1 MDPRHRAFV
10 NFAWL
15 NVGYNLLVIMWGAFV
30 RATGSGAGCGDHWPL
45 CDGQV
50 IPRAPDTAQLIE
62 FSHRVTSG
70 IALLLTIG
78 LLVWALRL
86 FAAGHPARRAAIA
99 TMILMIVESLIG
111 AALVLFQLVAHDAS
125 LTRALSLGLH
135 LVNTFLLI
143 GAMALTAWYASGKP
157 APNLRGK
164 GGLLS
169 MLIAALVGTALV
181 GSSGAITALGDT
193 LLQLGVLPGGVSQSI
208 TRDSHPLV
216 WMRIIHPVL
225 GTLVGLAMISL
236 AQRAVRY
243 DPSPTTRRLAWAT
256 AAIFVGQ
263 IFLGAINVILKAPV
277 WMQLVHLL
285 FADLAWLTLVL
296 LSATLLARPGEER
309 VPQPVSVSSPARS
322 A

>member
-1 MDPRHRAFV
+1 MDSRHRAFV

-15 NVGYNLLVIMWGAFV
+15 NVGYNLLVILWGAFV

-50 IPRAPDTAQLIE
+50 IPRSPDTAQLIE

-70 IALLLTIG
+70 IALLLVIA

-99 TMILMIVESLIG
+99 AMVFMIIESLIG
-111 AALVLFQLVAHDAS
+111 AALVLFQLVAHNAS

-143 GAMALTAWYASGKP
+143 GSIALTAWYASGKP
-157 APNLRGK
+157 APEVRGK
-164 GGLLS
+164 GRLLA
-169 MLIAALVGTALV
+169 MLIAALVGTAIV
-181 GSSGAITALGDT
+181 GSSGAVTALGDT
-193 LLQLGVLPGGVSQSI
+193 LLQLGVLPGGVSQPI
-208 TRDSHPLV
+208 NRDSHPLV
-216 WMRIIHPVL
+216 LMRIIHPVL

-236 AQRAVRY
+236 AQQAIRH
-243 DPSPTTRRLAWAT
+243 DPSPTTRRLAWITAT
-256 AAIFVGQ
+256 IFVGQ
-263 IFLGAINVILKAPV
+263 IFLGALNVILKAPV

-285 FADLAWLTLVL
+285 FADLAWLALVL
-296 LSATLLARPGEER
+296 LGATLLGRPGT
-309 VPQPVSVSSPARS
+309 VVVTPTPIVSSSPAR
-322 A
+322 

>member
-50 IPRAPDTAQLIE
+50 IPRSPDTAQLIE

-111 AALVLFQLVAHDAS
+111 AALVLFRLVAHDVS

-135 LVNTFLLI
+135 LINTFLLI

-157 APNLRGK
+157 APDLRGK

-169 MLIAALVGTALV
+169 MLFAALVGTALV

-208 TRDSHPLV
+208 NRDSHPLV

-256 AAIFVGQ
+256 AAIFVSQ

-285 FADLAWLTLVL
+285 FADLAWLALVL

>member
-1 MDPRHRAFV
+1 MDSRYRAFV

-50 IPRAPDTAQLIE
+50 IPRAPDTAQMIE

-70 IALLLTIG
+70 IALLLAVA

-99 TMILMIVESLIG
+99 TMVFMVVEALIG

-135 LVNTFLLI
+135 LINTFLLI

-157 APNLRGK
+157 APELHGK
-164 GGLLS
+164 GGLLGI
-169 MLIAALVGTALV
+169 LIAALIGTALV
-181 GSSGAITALGDT
+181 GSSGAVTALGDT

-208 TRDSHPLV
+208 NRDSHPLV

-225 GTLVGLAMISL
+225 GTLVGLAMITL

-243 DPSPTTRRLAWAT
+243 DPAPSTRRLAWAT

-263 IFLGAINVILKAPV
+263 IFLGVVNVLLKAPV

-285 FADLAWLTLVL
+285 FADLAWLALVL
-296 LSATLLARPGEER
+296 LSATLLARPAT
-309 VPQPVSVSSPARS
+309 VSVLHAPVVSGSPAR
-322 A
+322 

>member
-1 MDPRHRAFV
+1 MDSRHRAFV

-50 IPRAPDTAQLIE
+50 IPRAPDTAQMIE

-70 IALLLTIG
+70 IALLLVVA

-99 TMILMIVESLIG
+99 TMVFMIVESLIG
-111 AALVLFQLVAHDAS
+111 AALVLFRLVAHDVS

-135 LVNTFLLI
+135 LINTFLLI

-157 APNLRGK
+157 APELRGK
-164 GGLLS
+164 GGLLG
-169 MLIAALVGTALV
+169 MLIAALIGTALV
-181 GSSGAITALGDT
+181 GSSGAVTALGDT
-193 LLQLGVLPGGVSQSI
+193 LLHLGVLPGGVSQPIS
-208 TRDSHPLV
+208 RDSHPLV

-225 GTLVGLAMISL
+225 GTLVGLAMITL
-236 AQRAVRY
+236 AQRAMRY
-243 DPSPTTRRLAWAT
+243 DPSPSTRRLAWAT

-263 IFLGAINVILKAPV
+263 IFLGTINVILKAPV
-277 WMQLVHLL
+277 WIQLVHLL
-285 FADLAWLTLVL
+285 FADLAWLALVL
-296 LSATLLARPGEER
+296 LSATLLARPAT
-309 VPQPVSVSSPARS
+309 VSALHAPVVSGSPAR
-322 A
+322 

>member
-50 IPRAPDTAQLIE
+50 IPRSPDTAQLIE

-111 AALVLFQLVAHDAS
+111 AALVFFRLVAHDVS

-135 LVNTFLLI
+135 LINTFLLI

-157 APNLRGK
+157 APDLRGK

-169 MLIAALVGTALV
+169 MLFAALVGTALV

-208 TRDSHPLV
+208 NRDSHPLV

-256 AAIFVGQ
+256 AAIFVSQ

-285 FADLAWLTLVL
+285 FADLAWLALVL

>member
-1 MDPRHRAFV
+1 MDSRYRAFV

-50 IPRAPDTAQLIE
+50 IPRAPDTAQMIE

-70 IALLLTIG
+70 IALLLAVA

-99 TMILMIVESLIG
+99 TMVFMVVEALIG

-135 LVNTFLLI
+135 LINTFLLI

-157 APNLRGK
+157 APELRGK
-164 GGLLS
+164 GGLLGI
-169 MLIAALVGTALV
+169 LIAALIGTALV
-181 GSSGAITALGDT
+181 GSSGAVTALGDT

-208 TRDSHPLV
+208 NRDSHPLV

-225 GTLVGLAMISL
+225 GTLVGLAMITL

-243 DPSPTTRRLAWAT
+243 DPAPSTRRLAWAT

-263 IFLGAINVILKAPV
+263 IFLGVVNVLLKAPV

-285 FADLAWLTLVL
+285 FADLAWLALVL
-296 LSATLLARPGEER
+296 LSATLLARPATVT
-309 VPQPVSVSSPARS
+309 VPHAPVVSGSPAR
-322 A
+322 

>member
-1 MDPRHRAFV
+1 MDSRQRAFV

-70 IALLLTIG
+70 IALLLAIA

-99 TMILMIVESLIG
+99 VMVFMIIESLIG
-111 AALVLFQLVAHDAS
+111 AALVLFQLVAHNVS
-125 LTRALSLGLH
+125 LTRAISLGLH
-135 LVNTFLLI
+135 LVNTLLLI

-157 APNLRGK
+157 APDLRGK

-169 MLIAALVGTALV
+169 MLIAALVGTAFV
-181 GSSGAITALGDT
+181 GASGAVTALGDT
-193 LLQLGVLPGGVSQSI
+193 LLQLEVLPGGVNQPI
-208 TRDSHPLV
+208 NRDSHPLV
-216 WMRIIHPVL
+216 LMRIVHPVL

-236 AQRAVRY
+236 AQRAMRY
-243 DPSPTTRRLAWAT
+243 DPSPSTRVLAWAVAT
-256 AAIFVGQ
+256 IFVSQ
-263 IFLGAINVILKAPV
+263 IFLGALNVILKAPI

-285 FADLAWLTLVL
+285 FADLAWLALVL
-296 LSATLLARPGEER
+296 LSATLLGRPTTAPATQSPVVSGSLAR
-309 VPQPVSVSSPARS
+309 
-322 A
+322 

>member
-1 MDPRHRAFV
+1 MDSRHRAFV

-50 IPRAPDTAQLIE
+50 IPRAPDTAQMIE

-70 IALLLTIG
+70 IALLLAVA

-99 TMILMIVESLIG
+99 TMVFMIVESLIG
-111 AALVLFQLVAHDAS
+111 AALVLFRLVAHDVS

-135 LVNTFLLI
+135 LINTFLLI

-157 APNLRGK
+157 APELRGK
-164 GGLLS
+164 GGLLG
-169 MLIAALVGTALV
+169 MLIAALIGTALV
-181 GSSGAITALGDT
+181 GSSGAVTALGDT
-193 LLQLGVLPGGVSQSI
+193 LLQLGVLPGGVSQAI
-208 TRDSHPLV
+208 TLDSHPLV

-225 GTLVGLAMISL
+225 GTLVGLAMITL
-236 AQRAVRY
+236 AQRAMRY
-243 DPSPTTRRLAWAT
+243 DPSPATRRLAWAT

-263 IFLGAINVILKAPV
+263 IFLGTINVILKAPV

-296 LSATLLARPGEER
+296 LSATLLARPST
-309 VPQPVSVSSPARS
+309 VAALHAPVVSGSPAR
-322 A
+322 